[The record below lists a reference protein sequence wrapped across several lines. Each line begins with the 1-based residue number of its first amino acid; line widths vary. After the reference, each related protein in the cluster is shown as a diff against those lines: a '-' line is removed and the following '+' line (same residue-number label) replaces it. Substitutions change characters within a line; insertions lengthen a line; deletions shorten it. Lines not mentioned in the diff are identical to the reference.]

1 MTLMQS
7 ITLGDADPI
16 PGALGLGRI
25 AAASATPH
33 NPPISIDT
41 FLLATL
47 FSMVVGFFFN
57 FFPANQAASLGPL
70 EALRD
75 E

>member
-1 MTLMQS
+1 MNLMQS

-16 PGALGLGRI
+16 PRALGLGRI
-25 AAASATPH
+25 AASSATPH
-33 NPPISIDT
+33 NPTISIGT
-41 FLLATL
+41 ILLP
-47 FSMVVGFFFN
+47 MVVGIFFN